1 MRAQASEDREIRDAI
16 QEKIVD
22 GLEYVRVK
30 EDIAQTKA
38 RVNKLLYDSDDS
50 CPSDRNP
57 DKQDEKKEKEVAQ
70 PTEGDTEENSQKIFE
85 RHMENE
91 KRIRSVIR

>member
-16 QEKIVD
+16 QDKIVD

-38 RVNKLLYDSDDS
+38 RVQKLLYDSEDS
-50 CPSDRNP
+50 SVTDQNP
-57 DKQDEKKEKEVAQ
+57 AKANEVKEKEIVQ
-70 PTEGDTEENSQKIFE
+70 QTEGDTEENS
-85 RHMENE
+85 
-91 KRIRSVIR
+91 

>member
-30 EDIAQTKA
+30 EDIA
-38 RVNKLLYDSDDS
+38 
-50 CPSDRNP
+50 
-57 DKQDEKKEKEVAQ
+57 
-70 PTEGDTEENSQKIFE
+70 
-85 RHMENE
+85 
-91 KRIRSVIR
+91 